1 MANMLPADNDDD
13 MFEAIVASLIDY
25 TKDQDGNKNPDL
37 PNNKEITDE
46 DRQLKEVL
54 KISKFENDA
63 KTGKINLDF
72 LKKKK
77 A

>member
-1 MANMLPADNDDD
+1 MIAAGNDDD

-25 TKDQDGNKNPDL
+25 TKDKEGDKNPASQ
-37 PNNKEITDE
+37 NKPEISDE

-77 A
+77 ALV